1 MHTYAQACTCA
12 HTHMHTHV
20 CTNTHNYYLPWVS
33 FSCQPFPSQQ
43 LTLFCSQ
50 YFNESSMV
58 YIHDNINYTFLN
70 EQLFEWRDR
79 GYFGKTS
86 SYVPGKSTFCGSQI
100 PYMVCIYLYPPC
112 DNGVPLALCQDQCS
126 NLRSRCCD
134 AVNNLTLLVADL
146 DNSSPLHLLCDYD
159 NVDVAGNL
167 YPYPAGDPSCIA
179 VQSM

>member
-1 MHTYAQACTCA
+1 MHKYIELLFT
-12 HTHMHTHV
+12 V
-20 CTNTHNYYLPWVS
+20 NI

-43 LTLFCSQ
+43 LFCSQ
-50 YFNESSMV
+50 YFNESSVV

-70 EQLFEWRDR
+70 EHLFEWRNN
-79 GYFGKTS
+79 GYFGKPS
-86 SYVPGKSTFCGSQI
+86 SDVLTFCSTQI

-112 DNGVPLALCQDQCS
+112 DDGVPLAFCQDQCS
-126 NLRSRCCD
+126 NLRSQCCD
-134 AVNNLTLLVADL
+134 AVNNLTSLVADL

-167 YPYPAGDPSCIA
+167 YPYSAGDPSCYA